1 MAKYGTIRELQAKA
15 SNLIAKTE
23 NGEPLIITTNGKPV
37 AVLTS
42 VSPDDADSVARFME
56 RMLSYQAF
64 KKLQKDARERFPKG
78 LSQKEI
84 NGIIKNARAEK

>member
-23 NGEPLIITTNGKPV
+23 NGEPLIITTHGKPV

-42 VSPDDADSVARFME
+42 VSPDEADSVARFME
-56 RMLSYQAF
+56 RMFSYQAF
-64 KKLQKDARERFPKG
+64 KKMQKEAKERFPKG
-78 LSQKEI
+78 VFQKEI
-84 NGIIKNARAEK
+84 NGIIKKARAEK

>member
-15 SNLIAKTE
+15 SSLIAKTD
-23 NGEPLIITTNGKPV
+23 NGEPLIITTRGKPV

-42 VSPDDADSVARFME
+42 VSPDEADSVARFME
-56 RMLSYQAF
+56 RMISYQAF
-64 KKLQKDARERFPKG
+64 KKLQKDARARFPKG

-84 NGIIKNARAEK
+84 NDVIKKARVRK